1 VPTDW
6 AGVKQAEKEQEFEK
20 SIRDGVPLPS
30 EDDEPVSWACWVC
43 APHQL
48 GAPIVCVVFAKSLKF
63 ITKSL
68 KFFAKSLKFFAKSL
82 KFFAK
87 SLKFFAKSLKFIR
100 LVENTRLVHGRC
112 GGASTR
118 CGSSTR
124 RRGSASCAPA
134 PPSTACSSK

>member
-68 KFFAKSLKFFAKSL
+68 KFFAKSLKF
-82 KFFAK
+82 
-87 SLKFFAKSLKFIR
+87 IR

>member
-82 KFFAK
+82 KF
-87 SLKFFAKSLKFIR
+87 IR